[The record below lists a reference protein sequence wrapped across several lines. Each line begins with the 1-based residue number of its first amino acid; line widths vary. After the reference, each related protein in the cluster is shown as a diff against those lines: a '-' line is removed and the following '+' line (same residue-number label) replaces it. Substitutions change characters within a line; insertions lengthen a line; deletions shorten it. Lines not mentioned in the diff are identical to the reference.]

1 MTTMPYITVAST
13 RYYYI
18 ESGIGQPV
26 LLLHGFTGC
35 TQNWA
40 EVMRRLSAH
49 RSVIA
54 IDLPGHGL
62 TLAPDDV
69 TQFTLP
75 VVSQQLARF
84 ITSVIGSPTQVVGY
98 SMGGRL
104 ALHLALEFPTLVQS
118 LLLESASPGLMTE
131 QERTSRIVSD
141 EALALR
147 IERNGTEAFVA
158 EWERLPLWA
167 SQAKLDEETRARLH
181 AQRLQN
187 NPRGLALSLRGM
199 GTGAQP
205 SLWHRLG
212 ELDMPTLVLAG
223 ELDTKFVGIAQRM
236 VVFAPKIELR
246 VVPNAGHTIHL
257 EQPDEFVARV
267 SGQLG
272 NAAMY

>member
-1 MTTMPYITVAST
+1 MPFITLGST
-13 RYYYI
+13 QYHYL
-18 ESGIGQPV
+18 ESGAGQSV
-26 LLLHGFTGC
+26 LLLHGFTGS

-40 EVMRRLSAH
+40 EVLHRLSAH
-49 RSVIA
+49 RRVIA
-54 IDLPGHGL
+54 LDLPGHGL
-62 TLAPDDV
+62 TQAPDDV
-69 TQFTLP
+69 AQFTMP
-75 VVSQQLARF
+75 VVSQQLASF
-84 ITSVIGSPTQVVGY
+84 ITSVVGVPTQVVGY

-104 ALHLALEFPTLVQS
+104 ALHLALEFPGLVQS
-118 LLLESASPGLMTE
+118 LLLESASPGLLTQ
-131 QERTSRIVSD
+131 QEHTIRIASD
-141 EALALR
+141 ETLALR
-147 IERNGTEAFVA
+147 LERNDTEAFVA

-257 EQPDEFVARV
+257 EQPDEFVARI
-267 SGQLG
+267 SDL
-272 NAAMY
+272 